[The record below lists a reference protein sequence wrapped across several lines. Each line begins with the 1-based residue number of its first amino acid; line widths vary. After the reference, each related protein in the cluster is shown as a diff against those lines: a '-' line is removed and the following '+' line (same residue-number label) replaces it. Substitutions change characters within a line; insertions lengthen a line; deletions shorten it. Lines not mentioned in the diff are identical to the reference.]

1 MVGGKRGRESS
12 RSFLLSGRVISSLS
26 LSFSLSPFPRPW
38 LIVPTVKTVFAPIR
52 FQPLVHSHHRDGLQ
66 EEYRIC
72 HRVLHQRLFPRVPRQ
87 RAAQDVQNVGVPR
100 NDGTGKT

>member
-1 MVGGKRGRESS
+1 MVGGRESS
-12 RSFLLSGRVISSLS
+12 RSFLLSGRVIYPPL
-26 LSFSLSPFPRPW
+26 PFR
-38 LIVPTVKTVFAPIR
+38 LIVPTVNTVFAPIR

-87 RAAQDVQNVGVPR
+87 RTAQDVQNVGVPR
-100 NDGTGKT
+100 NDGTGKM

>member
-1 MVGGKRGRESS
+1 MVEGKRGRESS
-12 RSFLLSGRVISSLS
+12 RSFLLSGRVISS
-26 LSFSLSPFPRPW
+26 PPPR

-100 NDGTGKT
+100 YDGTGKM